1 MAIFSLL
8 LLPVGR
14 FNAGTRVASRRA
26 WIGSGDLKSHLNPLK
41 GRAGAG
47 DGIEVLVGIQK
58 TDKEQV
64 NSRELP
70 VSVPGAGL
78 EKAMWLLPSPSTQG
92 LGLQREADLP
102 RTFLQGFPG
111 GQTGVEGDDS

>member
-8 LLPVGR
+8 LLPAGQ
-14 FNAGTRVASRRA
+14 FNTGTRVASGRA

-64 NSRELP
+64 NSREPP
-70 VSVPGAGL
+70 VAMPGAGL
-78 EKAMWLLPSPSTQG
+78 EKATWLHLSPSTQG
-92 LGLQREADLP
+92 LCLQREADLP
-102 RTFLQGFPG
+102 GTFLQGSPG
-111 GQTGVEGDDS
+111 GQTGVGGDVS